1 MPEGP
6 EIRRARD
13 ELAGVLEGQRVDDV
27 FFAFDTLQPYQQRLT
42 HQRIVSVE
50 SRGKA
55 MLIHFDNAYT
65 IYSHNQLY
73 GRWYVALDKKIPD
86 ITRQLRLAI
95 HVNAASAFLYSASDI
110 LVLQSHE
117 LAEHPYLAKLGLE
130 LLSPDTNESMV
141 LDRLMAYRRSRR
153 CLMGLLQDQSILSG
167 MGNYLCCE
175 VLHASGLHPE
185 NRLCYLD
192 ETQLQMLAH
201 HCLQLTR
208 QSYETSGVT
217 NSLERAEEMKG
228 QGVGFEDYRF
238 RVYRRAGEVCYQC
251 GGVVVKGKFCGRMGY
266 RCEGCQVLSV

>member
-13 ELAGVLEGQRVDDV
+13 ELAGVLKGQRVNDV
-27 FFAFDTLQPYQQRLT
+27 FFAFDALQTYQEKLT
-42 HQRIVSVE
+42 QQHIVSVE

-73 GRWYVALDKKIPD
+73 GRWYIAPDKKTPD

-95 HVNAASAFLYSASDI
+95 YVDNAAAFLYSASDI
-110 LVLQSHE
+110 RVLQTHE
-117 LAEHPYLAKLGLE
+117 LSVYPYLAKLGLE

-141 LDRLMAYRRSRR
+141 FDHLMAHRRSRR
-153 CLMGLLQDQSILSG
+153 CLMTLLQDQSVLSG

-175 VLHASGLHPE
+175 VLHAAGLHPE
-185 NRLCYLD
+185 TRPCDLD
-192 ETQLQMLAH
+192 DEQLTQLAH
-201 HCLQLTR
+201 HCLYLTI
-208 QSYETSGVT
+208 QSYETGGVT
-217 NSLERAEEMKG
+217 NSLTRAEEMKE
-228 QGVGFEDYRF
+228 QGVEFDNYRF
-238 RVYRRAGEVCYQC
+238 QVYRREGQVCYRC

-266 RCEGCQVLSV
+266 CCLSCQV